1 MKLGLVGL
9 LGRCSATVAVGAMVL
24 ATLACGGQSSP
35 AASAKQYY
43 VDFANV
49 TEAGGLAVVIG
60 NGVSSAAG
68 VAGFKIKRYNNIPDL
83 THLDPAQTLQNARL
97 MIQDKPDLIIEYNG
111 IQDIGASLGQQFNSA
126 KIPCIAVNNSI
137 PGCAWFN
144 LSNQA
149 AGVQTAKIVAPIAQ
163 SKGWTA
169 DDTVVILLQASFAGT
184 EVNDSVRY
192 FYVTLANTLPGF
204 DQVSPSDITAQ
215 TTKIGK
221 TGLQVDGQANLQAS
235 FTAVKNALQTIP
247 ASDHIILY
255 GVNDDSVTGG
265 WRAITEAHR
274 DANALV
280 AGLGSDEA
288 SRTQLRTNPSWVAE
302 GEVFPSMWG
311 EYVIAMA
318 AAMLHGTKPPSLTTT
333 PQTVM
338 SKDTVGQYFNAG
350 SDSPLALPPLSAE
363 DQYLAKTGVLQ
374 KFHNVQG
381 LS

>member
-1 MKLGLVGL
+1 MTFGWLSGGSRLCTIAG
-9 LGRCSATVAVGAMVL
+9 VALVL
-24 ATLACGGQSSP
+24 ATVGCGSQSSP
-35 AASAKQYY
+35 SGTTKTYN

-49 TEAGGLAVVIG
+49 TESGGLAVVIG
-60 NGVSSAAG
+60 NGVASAAN
-68 VAGFKIKRYNNIPDL
+68 VAGFKLKRYNNIPDL

-126 KIPCIAVNNSI
+126 KIPCIAVNNAI

-144 LSNQA
+144 LSNKQA
-149 AGVQTAKIVAPIAQ
+149 GIDEANVVAPIIK

-169 DDTVVILLQASFAGT
+169 DNTVVLLLQAAFAGT

-192 FYVTLANTLPGF
+192 FYVTLANAISGF
-204 DQVSPSDITAQ
+204 DVVSPSDITAQ

-235 FTAVKNALQTIP
+235 YTAAKNALQTIP
-247 ASDHIILY
+247 ANDHIILD

-274 DANALV
+274 DSNSLV
-280 AGLGSDEA
+280 ASLGSDEA

-311 EYVIAMA
+311 EYIVAMA
-318 AAMLHGTKPPSLTTT
+318 AAMLHGTKPPDLTVT

-338 SKDTVGQYFNAG
+338 TKDTVSKYFNPG
-350 SDSPLALPPLSAE
+350 SDAPISLPPLAPE
-363 DQYLAKTGVLQ
+363 DRYLAATGVLQ